1 MLKVNVEPTVQAGV
15 KRTVSASAA
24 GAAGCVAAFAVVVWR
39 RSVEVVAA
47 MVRAAAAVRR
57 RRGVNGRVR
66 VVMVWFLCGF
76 LLLIFG
82 VFVAC
87 VCWVM
92 MKCCGVSFMALWGWK
107 LGLMVEDEGL
117 SLGGWVSRGV

>member
-24 GAAGCVAAFAVVVWR
+24 AAGCVAAFAVVVWR
-39 RSVEVVAA
+39 RRVEVVAA

-57 RRGVNGRVR
+57 RRGVDGRVR
-66 VVMVWFLCGF
+66 VVMAWFLCGF

-82 VFVAC
+82 VFAVC

-92 MKCCGVSFMALWGWK
+92 VKCCAVSFMALWGWK

-117 SLGGWVSRGV
+117 SLGGWVFRGV